1 MAKSL
6 GRGVLALTLGA
17 VAVCA
22 AAEPFVKDLSLSEPV
37 KVGATEI
44 GAGTYRVTVEGDAV
58 SIAKAD
64 TVLARTTGRWEPRST
79 KSSTNSYVLDRRDG
93 QLREIRFG
101 GDARALVLIVP

>member
-6 GRGVLALTLGA
+6 GRGMLALTLCALGI
-17 VAVCA
+17 CA
-22 AAEPFVKDLSLSEPV
+22 AEEPFVKNLSLFEPV
-37 KVGATEI
+37 KVGATEV

-58 SIAKAD
+58 SIAKGDA
-64 TVLARTTGRWEPRST
+64 VVAQARGRWEPRPT
-79 KSSTNSYVLDRRDG
+79 KSPTSSYVLDRRDG